1 MTVLCP
7 KGKTEIYSIITTHF
21 PFQNRPARELIW
33 CYHHCL
39 EIAELIPSIRPQ
51 VLRFVIE
58 GCLKM
63 DVDIK
68 VHLGG
73 VVKLDQKEFGDF
85 AFNWED
91 FESSMQSSR
100 TTTKDSKEVTS
111 VYELIDKVSLYIII
125 VFCCYPFHDLSQR
138 PHQKA
143 NVYASPWYNSLISFC
158 F

>member
-7 KGKTEIYSIITTHF
+7 KGKTEIYPIITTHF

-39 EIAELIPSIRPQ
+39 EIAEFMPSIRPQ
-51 VLRFVIE
+51 VLRFIID

-73 VVKLDQKEFGDF
+73 VVKLDKKELSDFGG

-91 FESSMQSSR
+91 LESSMQSSR
-100 TTTKDSKEVTS
+100 QPKDGKEATS
-111 VYELIDKVSLYIII
+111 VYELIDKVRYS
-125 VFCCYPFHDLSQR
+125 VCYRWID
-138 PHQKA
+138 
-143 NVYASPWYNSLISFC
+143 
-158 F
+158 